1 MIFFTRLIGLG
12 AILLSALGL
21 LVCLAGIVGVWTV
34 KSRVNAI
41 GNAAFSAADG
51 SLAFVDAK
59 IDRVKEALD
68 KSRQRVGWISKAAE
82 RLRDV
87 KADARKE
94 SEPLLQ
100 ALDEVFQQ
108 LKAAESWLDSCDAVA
123 SGVSKVSDAVVSSEY
138 AAAHEDAT
146 GIVLSKR
153 IQDLSE
159 AVTDA
164 LAKVQSVRQELVDLR
179 DTGKVAREVV
189 ATVVAHVIDLDG
201 KLANLSARLEKVG
214 NRVTQAKASVDG
226 LHQRLHWWTAF
237 AAVALTILMAWFGI
251 SQIGMMGHGW
261 RCFRSDLKSAAAP
274 TRPS

>member
-1 MIFFTRLIGLG
+1 MRLFTRLIGLG
-12 AILLSALGL
+12 AILLSVVGL
-21 LVCLAGIVGVWTV
+21 LVCLAGIVGLWTV

-41 GNAAFSAADG
+41 GNAAFSAADD

-108 LKAAESWLDSCDAVA
+108 LRAAGSWLDSCDAVA
-123 SGVSKVSDAVVSSEY
+123 SGVSKLSEAVVTSEY
-138 AAAHEDAT
+138 AASHEDAT
-146 GIVLSKR
+146 GIAIAQR
-153 IQDLSE
+153 IQELSE

-164 LAKVQSVRQELVDLR
+164 LANVQSVRQELVDLR
-179 DTGKVAREVV
+179 DTGKVAQEVV
-189 ATVVAHVIDLDG
+189 ATVVAHVVDLDG
-201 KLANLSARLEKVG
+201 KLANLSARLENVG
-214 NRVTQAKASVDG
+214 SKVTQTKASVDV

-237 AAVALTILMAWFGI
+237 AAVALTVLLAWFGI
-251 SQIGMMGHGW
+251 SQIGMVGHGW

>member
-12 AILLSALGL
+12 AILLSVLGL
-21 LVCLAGIVGVWTV
+21 LLCLAGIVHLWTV

-41 GNAAFSAADG
+41 GNAAFSAADD

-68 KSRQRVGWISKAAE
+68 KSRQRVGWISKTAE

-94 SEPLLQ
+94 SEPLLK

-108 LKAAESWLDSCDAVA
+108 LKAAESWLDSCNAVA
-123 SGVSKVSDAVVSSEY
+123 SGISKVSEAVVTSEY
-138 AAAHEDAT
+138 AASHEDAT
-146 GIVLSKR
+146 GIAIAKR
-153 IQDLSE
+153 IQELSE

-179 DTGKVAREVV
+179 DTGKVALKVV
-189 ATVVAHVIDLDG
+189 ATVVAHVADLDG
-201 KLANLSARLEKVG
+201 RLANASARLEKVG
-214 NRVTQAKASVDG
+214 SKVTQAKASVDA

-237 AAVALTILMAWFGI
+237 AAVALTILMTWFGI

-261 RCFRSDLKSAAAP
+261 RCLLKSAAAP